1 MTAEDKALTA
11 LRRFRDD
18 LPHCAA
24 EVRIPTQGGQ
34 VFRSD
39 PGHCSDLMAATIPI

>member
-1 MTAEDKALTA
+1 LIAIRYERRSLIVTANHPFGEWM
-11 LRRFRDD
+11 
-18 LPHCAA
+18 
-24 EVRIPTQGGQ
+24 RIPAQGGQ